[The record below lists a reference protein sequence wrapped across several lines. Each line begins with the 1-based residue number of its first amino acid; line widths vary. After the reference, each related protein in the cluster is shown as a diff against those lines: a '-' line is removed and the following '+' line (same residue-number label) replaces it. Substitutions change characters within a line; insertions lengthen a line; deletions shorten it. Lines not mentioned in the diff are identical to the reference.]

1 MTLPTHASLR
11 FAALCLGLAL
21 AGCGLFSTREPE
33 PPKAGGNTFVPPT
46 TPDIVLT
53 NMQHAVS
60 EKDAAN
66 YLRCL
71 PDTLNS
77 SRTFSFAPSAAAAGR
92 YVTTFLFWSLQSEK
106 SYFSALVALTPSSS
120 SSSLNITGGFSVI
133 TTDSAIYNGD
143 YQLTFQHGL
152 SGVPETVRGNLQF
165 VLVTDRT
172 SLWSI
177 VRWIDNPIGSDPSW
191 SDLKGRFAN

>member
-1 MTLPTHASLR
+1 MILHAHLSLP
-11 FAALCLGLAL
+11 FAALLFAISV

-33 PPKAGGNTFVPPT
+33 PPKSNSSTFVPPT
-46 TPDIVLT
+46 TPDLVLT
-53 NMQHAVS
+53 NMEHAVS

-77 SRTFSFAPSAAAAGR
+77 TRSFSFTPSATAAGR
-92 YVTTFLFWSLQSEK
+92 YVTTFLTWSLQSEK
-106 SYFSALVALTPSSS
+106 SYFSALVALTPTTA
-120 SSSLNITGGFSVI
+120 SSSLVITGSFSI
-133 TTDSAIYNGD
+133 IASDSAIYNGD

-152 SGVPETVRGNLQF
+152 SGVPETVRGTLQF
-165 VLVTDRT
+165 VLATDRT
-172 SLWSI
+172 SLWNV